1 MTLRKARPSDLEAI
15 VLLDHKVLKTNW
27 HERLYLEEITN
38 KNTHFW
44 ILELEGLIVGF
55 LAIKVIADEGEIL
68 QFAVDPDYQGQGF
81 GSLLMDYALENLNIM
96 DLFLEVA
103 DSNEIARKFYKKY
116 DFQLMRIRKNYY
128 GSDQNGIEMRK
139 RLK

>member
-15 VLLDHKVLKTNW
+15 VLLDHNVLKTNW

-128 GSDQNGIEMRK
+128 GPDQNGIEMRK

>member
-68 QFAVDPDYQGQGF
+68 QFAVDLVYQGQGF
-81 GSLLMDYALENLNIM
+81 GSLLIDYALENLNIM

-128 GSDQNGIEMRK
+128 GPDQNGIEMRK

>member
-68 QFAVDPDYQGQGF
+68 QFAVDSDYQGQGF

-128 GSDQNGIEMRK
+128 GPDQNGIEMRK

>member
-27 HERLYLEEITN
+27 HERIYLEEITN

-55 LAIKVIADEGEIL
+55 LAIKVIADEGEIM

-128 GSDQNGIEMRK
+128 GPDQNGIEMRK

>member
-15 VLLDHKVLKTNW
+15 VLLDHRVLKTNW

-128 GSDQNGIEMRK
+128 GPDQNGIEMRK

>member
-15 VLLDHKVLKTNW
+15 VFLDHKVLKTNW

-38 KNTHFW
+38 KITHFW

-128 GSDQNGIEMRK
+128 GPDQNGIEMRK

>member
-15 VLLDHKVLKTNW
+15 VLLDHRVLKTNW
-27 HERLYLEEITN
+27 HERLYLEEIMN

-128 GSDQNGIEMRK
+128 GPDQNGIEMRK

>member
-15 VLLDHKVLKTNW
+15 VFLDHKVLKTNW

-68 QFAVDPDYQGQGF
+68 QFAVDPVYQGQGF
-81 GSLLMDYALENLNIM
+81 GSLLIDYALENLNIM

-128 GSDQNGIEMRK
+128 GPDQNGIEMRK

>member
-96 DLFLEVA
+96 DLFLEVS

-128 GSDQNGIEMRK
+128 GPDQNGIEMRK

>member
-44 ILELEGLIVGF
+44 ILELEGLIVAF

-96 DLFLEVA
+96 DLFLEVS

-128 GSDQNGIEMRK
+128 GPDQNGIEMRK

>member
-68 QFAVDPDYQGQGF
+68 QFAVDPVYQGQGF
-81 GSLLMDYALENLNIM
+81 GSLLIDYALENLNIM

-128 GSDQNGIEMRK
+128 GPYQNGIEMRK

>member
-68 QFAVDPDYQGQGF
+68 QFAVYPDYQGQGF
-81 GSLLMDYALENLNIM
+81 GSLLLDYALENLNIM

-128 GSDQNGIEMRK
+128 GPDQNGIEMRK

>member
-68 QFAVDPDYQGQGF
+68 QFAVDPDYQGQGI

-128 GSDQNGIEMRK
+128 GRDQNGIEMRK

>member
-81 GSLLMDYALENLNIM
+81 GSLLIDYALENLNIM

-128 GSDQNGIEMRK
+128 GPDQNGIEMRK

>member
-15 VLLDHKVLKTNW
+15 VLLDHNVLKTNW

-68 QFAVDPDYQGQGF
+68 QFAVDPVYQGQGF
-81 GSLLMDYALENLNIM
+81 GSLLIDYALENLNIM

-128 GSDQNGIEMRK
+128 GPDQNGIEMRK

>member
-68 QFAVDPDYQGQGF
+68 QFAVDPVYQGQGF
-81 GSLLMDYALENLNIM
+81 GSLLIDYALENLNIM

-128 GSDQNGIEMRK
+128 GPDQNGIEMRK

>member
-55 LAIKVIADEGEIL
+55 LAIKVIADEGEIM

-128 GSDQNGIEMRK
+128 GPDQNGIEMRK

>member
-68 QFAVDPDYQGQGF
+68 QFAVDPVYQGQGF

-128 GSDQNGIEMRK
+128 GPDQNGIEMRK

>member
-128 GSDQNGIEMRK
+128 GPDQNGIEMRK

>member
-15 VLLDHKVLKTNW
+15 VFLDHKVLKTNW

-128 GSDQNGIEMRK
+128 GPDQNGIEMRK

>member
-68 QFAVDPDYQGQGF
+68 QFAVNPDYQGQGF

-96 DLFLEVA
+96 DLFLEVS

-128 GSDQNGIEMRK
+128 GPDQNGIEMRK